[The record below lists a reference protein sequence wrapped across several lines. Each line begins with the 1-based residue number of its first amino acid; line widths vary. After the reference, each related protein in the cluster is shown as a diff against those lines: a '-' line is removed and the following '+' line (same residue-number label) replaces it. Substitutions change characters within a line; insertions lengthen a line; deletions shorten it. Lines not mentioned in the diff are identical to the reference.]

1 MSDMF
6 IIHDSEESKLLLA
19 LHCSDKLTI
28 EDSVKKI
35 VREGSPHFVKH
46 RSELP
51 EYIASPFFD
60 ALVADYEAETISVDM
75 EKARSITQD
84 MIREERAV
92 AFEKLDIEYQR
103 ATETEDRERMAE
115 VVAMKQVLRDLPADP
130 RIEEAKTPEE
140 LEHLAR
146 NSVSKAVGG

>member
-1 MSDMF
+1 MSNIF
-6 IIHDSEESKLLLA
+6 IIHDSEENKLLIA
-19 LHCSDKLTI
+19 LHCSDKLTV

-35 VREGSPHFVKH
+35 VRSGSPHFVKH

-51 EYIASPFFD
+51 DYISSPFFD

-84 MIREERAV
+84 MIREERKLV
-92 AFEKLDIEYQR
+92 FEELDIEYQR
-103 ATETEDRERMAE
+103 ATETEDRNRMKE
-115 VVAMKQVLRDLPADP
+115 VAALKQVLRDLPASP
-130 RIEEAKTPEE
+130 AIQEAKTPEE

-146 NSVSKAVGG
+146 NAVKEVVEN